1 MIRRITLASIYL
13 VILAGLLWPTNARA
27 EFSVPAGFVDQ
38 AIVSGVPEPT
48 AFDWLPG
55 GDLLIT
61 TQGGV
66 LFRWD
71 GAGDA
76 RPVLDLSG
84 AVCAGGEMGLLGIA
98 VDPAF
103 QSGSPFI
110 YLYYTHRTE
119 GSEGCAA
126 ASRANRVSR
135 FTIDGSGAIGGET
148 VLIDNI
154 AAPGGNHNGG
164 DLQFD
169 RNGLLYVSVGDG
181 GQPPRRRERSP
192 R

>member
-1 MIRRITLASIYL
+1 MCQRR
-13 VILAGLLWPTNARA
+13 W
-27 EFSVPAGFVDQ
+27 
-38 AIVSGVPEPT
+38 
-48 AFDWLPG
+48 
-55 GDLLIT
+55 
-61 TQGGV
+61 
-66 LFRWD
+66 
-71 GAGDA
+71 
-76 RPVLDLSG
+76 
-84 AVCAGGEMGLLGIA
+84 LLGIA

-110 YLYYTHRTE
+110 YLYYTHRE
-119 GSEGCAA
+119 EAGCDA

-169 RNGLLYVSVGDG
+169 RNGPLCLCRRWGLNPETARSLASLNGKILRIDRHGGIPGGNPFTVRGPSRAGLREIGDRSDLSG
-181 GQPPRRRERSP
+181 RSMPPACAIRFDRHRP
-192 R
+192 GWKWTVLHQ

>member
-1 MIRRITLASIYL
+1 MISRITLASISV

-27 EFSVPAGFVDQ
+27 EFSVPAGSR
-38 AIVSGVPEPT
+38 IRRSSVPEPT

-61 TQGGV
+61 TQRGV

-76 RPVLDLSG
+76 QPVLDLSG
-84 AVCAGGEMGLLGIA
+84 AVCAGGEMAPRDRGRSRIPIRQSIHLSLLHPPGRKCGMRRG
-98 VDPAF
+98 
-103 QSGSPFI
+103 QSREPGF
-110 YLYYTHRTE
+110 
-119 GSEGCAA
+119 
-126 ASRANRVSR
+126 R

-169 RNGLLYVSVGDG
+169 RNGLLYVS
-181 GQPPRRRERSP
+181 
-192 R
+192 